1 MSCKH
6 YNFYQR
12 PFIQSHE
19 INAMPG
25 AGVAAVSVAYCDHN
39 GSPFC
44 RIHAEK
50 ALRPIFWF
58 ALEQAWHP
66 INAKSP
72 QIRGAKAP

>member
-50 ALRPIFWF
+50 SIASNFLVC
-58 ALEQAWHP
+58 AGAGLTSTQC
-66 INAKSP
+66 
-72 QIRGAKAP
+72 QIPADKRN